1 MYLTATAPYV
11 ILVILFFRGV
21 TLPGAKD
28 GLVFYLVPSWE
39 RLADPKVQLLTSVIC
54 HLRKEKGIGAEMR
67 PTIDSGLVTG
77 DAPVRYWLNF
87 FLVPRNNPKSP
98 CET

>member
-1 MYLTATAPYV
+1 MTSPGKLASEHLVKKKNLRSFWYYLQVVYVTATAPYV

-39 RLADPKVQLLTSVIC
+39 RLADPKVQ
-54 HLRKEKGIGAEMR
+54 
-67 PTIDSGLVTG
+67 
-77 DAPVRYWLNF
+77 Y
-87 FLVPRNNPKSP
+87 
-98 CET
+98 